1 MFDPVIGN
9 DRRGAISLT
18 GATTSAALTAAG
30 AVVVGEV
37 DGAGDG
43 AGDGADKTG
52 TAVHCACTTRLPSGG
67 EAIEPYFVPPVGA
80 VNQPLKV

>member
-30 AVVVGEV
+30 TVVVGEV
-37 DGAGDG
+37 DGAGV
-43 AGDGADKTG
+43 GADKTG